1 MKLGSWTDLPG
12 NEVKNTMGSACYT
25 IRFQLPASADEW
37 MLSLGDVRESARVR
51 INGKEIG
58 TLWALPYQCYIGKY
72 LHPGEN
78 LLEVEVTNLPA
89 NRIAEMDRQQIP
101 WRKFKDINV
110 AALNYKEGNYANWQ
124 PMESG
129 LLGPVQLI
137 PMKNIT
143 F

>member
-1 MKLGSWTDLPG
+1 
-12 NEVKNTMGSACYT
+12 MGTACYT
-25 IRFQLPASADEW
+25 IRFQLSEQADEW
-37 MLSLGDVRESARVR
+37 LLSLGDVRESARIR
-51 INGKEIG
+51 LNGKEIG
-58 TLWALPYQCYIGKY
+58 TLWALPYRCHVGQY

-78 LLEVEVTNLPA
+78 LLEIEVTNLPA
-89 NRIAEMDRQQIP
+89 NRIADMDRQHIP

-110 AALNYKEGNYANWQ
+110 AALNYKKGDYSHWQ

-137 PMKNIT
+137 PMKKIT